1 MYVIGVG
8 VVYEHASTINCTVSL
23 QSKKEEKPE
32 KKAEAEKKDE
42 EEGSKAEEKKKE
54 TAQGQK
60 EESKKGETESGKS
73 EEKKEEEEQKTGG
86 REQEVEGQTKETTQK
101 ETEEPKQGQTEEQSR
116 GQTEETIQQ
125 EEEATEQQ
133 AEEVGQRIESEPEP
147 GTVAGTDDE
156 PSRRGSIR
164 LPPIGGATGPAPENV
179 VMEGMEGQSGINQGT
194 VVPCDL
200 KSHHLKFPCVLRQPI
215 SDSTSY
221 SPYTVSGFKTTF
233 K

>member
-1 MYVIGVG
+1 MCQSYNRLGVCVSISWSVWRCIVYVIGVG

-42 EEGSKAEEKKKE
+42 EEGRKAEEKKVE

-73 EEKKEEEEQKTGG
+73 EETKEEQKTGG
-86 REQEVEGQTKETTQK
+86 KEQEVTQEQREEATQK

-179 VMEGMEGQSGINQGT
+179 MEGMEGQSGINQGT
-194 VVPCDL
+194 VI
-200 KSHHLKFPCVLRQPI
+200 RA
-215 SDSTSY
+215 T
-221 SPYTVSGFKTTF
+221 
-233 K
+233 